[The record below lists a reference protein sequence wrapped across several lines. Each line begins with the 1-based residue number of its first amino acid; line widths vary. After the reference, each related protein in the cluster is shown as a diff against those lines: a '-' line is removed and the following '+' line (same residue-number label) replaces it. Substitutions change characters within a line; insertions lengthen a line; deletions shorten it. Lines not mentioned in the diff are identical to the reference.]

1 MIVLGAEQT
10 VVSLRIATIMA
21 PVALYFLLLGLL
33 NTRRC
38 PQFLSGRQDFAML
51 MVALSPLALGPIMY
65 YFGGGAVTLLVAA
78 AVLAGGI
85 FYLAPRGRTWV
96 IYNLTLDD
104 GCRAILDVLDDMG
117 ETARQSG
124 SRIEIGLPTPR
135 LRQAGDGRAVIE
147 ISSFPVLRNISL
159 KLVGGSEDFWRDFE
173 ARLAERL
180 ERLNV
185 EPSPM
190 AVTLLLVATAMIVAP
205 TALMVHHAPEI
216 VRILTDLLP

>member
-10 VVSLRIATIMA
+10 VVSLRIATIVV

-65 YFGGGAVTLLVAA
+65 YFDGGAVTLLIGAI
-78 AVLAGGI
+78 VLAGGI

-117 ETARQSG
+117 KTARQAG
-124 SRIEIGLPTPR
+124 SRIEIG
-135 LRQAGDGRAVIE
+135 DSRAVIE

-159 KLVGGSEDFWRDFE
+159 KFIGGNEDFWRDFE
-173 ARLAERL
+173 ARLAGRL
-180 ERLNV
+180 ERLEV